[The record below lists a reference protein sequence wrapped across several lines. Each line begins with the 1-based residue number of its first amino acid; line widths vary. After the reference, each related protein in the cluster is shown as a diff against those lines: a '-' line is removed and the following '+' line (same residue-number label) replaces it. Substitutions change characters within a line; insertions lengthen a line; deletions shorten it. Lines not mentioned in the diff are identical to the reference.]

1 MKKAND
7 KDDRNDK
14 EKIKKN
20 SKTARIGKVKEKNE
34 EFSVNEI
41 KSEISRVNSTSFF
54 YKTLKSTIYTL
65 IIVSAIAIL
74 ISTLFFPVL
83 KITGDSMESALSQ
96 GNFVILT
103 KTKELERGELCAFY
117 WRNKMLVKRVIG
129 LPGETINIDFEGNV
143 YINDRIIDEPYII
156 KKSLGTVNIEF
167 PYKIQE
173 NEYFVLGDNRENSV
187 DSRSLEIGAISKD
200 RMIGKLF
207 VRVWPLNQIKLI
219 GQD

>member
-1 MKKAND
+1 MKNTSD
-7 KDDRNDK
+7 KKRNVRIGLDK
-14 EKIKKN
+14 EE
-20 SKTARIGKVKEKNE
+20 SE
-34 EFSVNEI
+34 EFSASEI
-41 KSEISRVNSTSFF
+41 KAEINRVNNTSFF
-54 YKTLKSTIYTL
+54 YKTLRSTIYIFL
-65 IIVSAIAIL
+65 IVSALSIL

-83 KITGDSMESALSQ
+83 KITGDSMEPALSQ

-143 YINDRIIDEPYII
+143 YINDKVIDEPYII
-156 KKSLGTVNIEF
+156 RKSLGTVNIEF

-173 NEYFVLGDNRENSV
+173 NEYFVLGDNREDSA
-187 DSRSLEIGAISKD
+187 DSRSIEIGAISKD